1 MEERFVRPPPFE
13 EGPDS
18 HLPLDRAEALGRVC
32 GNSALLRELAG
43 LLLEDSSKWIGEIRE
58 ALRAGDAAGLRRAA
72 HTLRGSVSNFGA
84 RPTEEAAG
92 RLEALARAG
101 DLPAA
106 AEGFRVLEGAL
117 AGLRAELA
125 ELVETRAPAP
135 RDRTP
140 LPWRRPR
147 IQESAS

>member
-1 MEERFVRPPPFE
+1 M
-13 EGPDS
+13 
-18 HLPLDRAEALGRVC
+18 
-32 GNSALLRELAG
+32 
-43 LLLEDSSKWIGEIRE
+43 GEIRE
-58 ALRAGDAAGLRRAA
+58 ALRAGDAAGLSRAA
-72 HTLRGSVSNFGA
+72 HTLRGSVSSIGA
-84 RPTEEAAG
+84 RPSEEAAG

-106 AEGFRVLEGAL
+106 AEGLRLLERAL

-125 ELVETRAPAP
+125 ALVDTGVAAP

-147 IQESAS
+147 LQESAS